1 MAKAKNTKFLEGKIT
16 AQHWLIA
23 LIAVAFLGVAAWIG
37 VLVGRQN
44 DTAYT
49 RGTPQATTTD
59 SVAHDE
65 AIVAPSKEVVEATTD
80 ATIDQLLYLIEEEK
94 LAHDVYKTMYDLY
107 SAQTFK
113 NIQSS
118 ELRHQASVLTL
129 LTNRG
134 IADPRSNIV
143 GTFNNPDLQALYNTL
158 IAQGKQSLT
167 EAYKVGVLIEKTDIA
182 DIDKSLTGLDP
193 QQTDIKAVLDSLRR
207 GSENHLAAFSR
218 KV

>member
-1 MAKAKNTKFLEGKIT
+1 MTKAKNTKLWQGKIT
-16 AQHWLIA
+16 AQHWLMVLVA
-23 LIAVAFLGVAAWIG
+23 AAFLGVAAWIG
-37 VLVGRQN
+37 ILVARQN
-44 DTAYT
+44 DASYN
-49 RGTPQATTTD
+49 RGAPQATTTD
-59 SVAHDE
+59 PVAHDE
-65 AIVAPSKEVVEATTD
+65 AVVAPSKEVVEATTD
-80 ATIDQLLYLIEEEK
+80 ATVDQLLYLIEEEK

-107 SAQTFK
+107 GVQTFK

-118 ELRHQASVLTL
+118 ELRHQSSVLTL

-134 IADPRSNIV
+134 IADPRTNAV

-182 DIDKSLTGLDP
+182 DIDKTLTGLDP
-193 QQTDIKAVLDSLRR
+193 MQTDIKAVLDSLRR